1 MQAPTISPEQRH
13 ELALLLLYLNSWQEE
28 PHVRQAW
35 KNHDFAALDALAEQ
49 DFISTNRRSKSVYL
63 TKAGEEKAIE
73 LAHKFFSKY

>member
-28 PHVRQAW
+28 PGVRRAW

-49 DFISTNRRSKSVYL
+49 DFLSTSHKSKSVYL
-63 TKAGEEKAIE
+63 TPAGEAKALE
-73 LAHKFFSKY
+73 LAHKFFGA